1 MKKHFIIFNSTLL
14 ILGNLLFSN
23 IHILHDHDHIEN
35 SHECIE
41 CLIIENISNYIASH
55 NSISTEQNFN
65 NLLPKEF
72 FENVNFNIQKIYLS
86 RAPPISS

>member
-1 MKKHFIIFNSTLL
+1 MKKHFIIFNSALL

-41 CLIIENISNYIASH
+41 CLIIENTSNYIAIDI
-55 NSISTEQNFN
+55 NVDTEYNFN
-65 NLLPKEF
+65 NWPPKEF
-72 FENVNFNIQKIYLS
+72 FKNINFNIQKIFLS